1 MPPTYV
7 RRLITYPSFLL
18 IACLLVVGLPLWL
31 VIAVVIDVVV
41 GFKRLR
47 SVRVLL
53 FLVFM
58 TWFEVITLAKTLTIW
73 FTKFGRVRGDDAQEK
88 LQRLA
93 GFYVHGIYVATC
105 RIFGLRMEVTG
116 MEVFDGRPGLICFGH
131 HTSILDSVIPVQIL
145 AHRMN
150 YDIRFVVKKS
160 LSWAPV
166 FDTAGHWLPVHFV
179 DRTGRNSTEETA
191 AISDLAGNIVPGSAA
206 AMYPEGTFY
215 TPKRLERAIGR
226 LETQAPELVERARA
240 LRHVLPP
247 RAGGAL
253 AMLERDPAADVVLIV
268 HSGFEPFVNLAKIFA
283 NLPFRRTVNVHMW
296 RVPRA
301 EIPVD
306 PKAAYVWLFNRF
318 EEMDSWV
325 AEKLA
330 LPITSRK

>member
-1 MPPTYV
+1 MPPTYL
-7 RRLITYPSFLL
+7 RRLITYPVVLL
-18 IACLLVVGLPLWL
+18 AACLLAAGLPLWL
-31 VIAVVIDVVV
+31 ALAFITDLVIGI
-41 GFKRLR
+41 KRLR
-47 SVRVLL
+47 AVRVVL
-53 FLVFM
+53 FLLYM
-58 TWFEVITLAKTLTIW
+58 TWFELVSLAKAIYIW
-73 FTKFGRVRGDDAQEK
+73 ASHAGRVHTDAAQEK
-88 LQRLA
+88 LQRLV
-93 GFYVHGIYVATC
+93 GFYVNGIYVATC

-116 MEVFDGRPGLICFGH
+116 LEVFDGRPGLICFGH

-145 AHRMN
+145 AHRMQ
-150 YDIRFVVKKS
+150 YDIRFVIKKS

-179 DRTGRNSTEETA
+179 DRTGRNSTDETA
-191 AISDLAGNIVPGSAA
+191 AISDLAGNIIPGSAA

-215 TPKRLERAIGR
+215 TTKRLDRAIDR
-226 LETQAPELVERARA
+226 LETQAPELVGRARA

-247 RAGGAL
+247 RTGGAL
-253 AMLERDPAADVVLIV
+253 AMLERDPKADVVLIV

-283 NLPFRRTVNVHMW
+283 NLPFRRTVHVHMW

-306 PKAAYVWLFNRF
+306 PKAAYVWLFDRF

-330 LPITSRK
+330 LPITTGK